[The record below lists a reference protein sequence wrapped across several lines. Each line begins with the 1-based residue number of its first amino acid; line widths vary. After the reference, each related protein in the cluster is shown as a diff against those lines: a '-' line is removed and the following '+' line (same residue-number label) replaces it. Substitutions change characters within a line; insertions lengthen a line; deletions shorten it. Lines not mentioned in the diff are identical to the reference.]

1 MEELS
6 VWEALLLAAGLG
18 IQPVGA
24 EPPATTL
31 KQHLIRPARQA
42 FVSQSQAQLRQFR
55 WDTQAPSL
63 QAALKQ
69 RQMEAVLPKYQF
81 ISAQIQATDVVGSGM
96 SNHLSLSFQSEK
108 MPKQD
113 AWLIKGQTQLR
124 LFGEWI
130 EGNGETVWYPSLGG
144 VQGWND
150 STIDSE
156 RWHFKQVSQWIF
168 PLQDGS
174 LPRYFEVQT
183 QTENRSLKALASTKI
198 YTNDLHCQSSKPYS
212 GRQVH
217 ANIKGQVQRITCKR
231 WLNGEPLF
239 ETDAL
244 YLMDYQYHL
253 PTGDYFA
260 GRRWQWQVTEF
271 SGT

>member
-24 EPPATTL
+24 EPPSSAL
-31 KQHLIRPARQA
+31 KQHLLRPAREA
-42 FVSQSQAQLRQFR
+42 FVLQSQAQLRQFR
-55 WDTQAPSL
+55 WDAQAADL
-63 QAALKQ
+63 QDALKQ
-69 RQMEAVLPKYQF
+69 RQAQVALPKYQF
-81 ISAQIQATDVVGSGM
+81 TSVQVQAVDVVGPGM
-96 SNHLSLSFQSEK
+96 TNHLSLSFQTEK
-108 MPKQD
+108 MPQQS
-113 AWLIKGQTQLR
+113 AWLIKGQTQLS
-124 LFGEWI
+124 LFGKEI
-130 EGNGETVWYPSLGG
+130 QGHGETVWYPSLGG

-156 RWHFKQVSQWIF
+156 RWRFKQVSQWIF
-168 PLQDGS
+168 PLPDGS
-174 LPRYFEVQT
+174 LPRHFTVQT
-183 QTENRSLKALASTKI
+183 QTENRSLTALARAKI
-198 YTNDLHCQSSKPYS
+198 DTNDLQCQSSEPYL

-217 ANIKGQVQRITCKR
+217 ANIKGKVQQVTCQRL
-231 WLNGEPLF
+231 LNGEPIF
-239 ETDAL
+239 ETDVL

-271 SGT
+271 TGT